1 MARPS
6 IWQDK
11 FRSDN
16 DFVVLRPVKVHGI
29 VLTPGDPFDKTTV
42 TTRTLR
48 QLFDSRK
55 IKVSQVANDQALIVK
70 HIGRGKFGVFKDGER
85 ITIEP
90 MTREEAEAYAQ
101 R

>member
-11 FRSDN
+11 FDRGN
-16 DFVVLRPVKVHGI
+16 DFVVLRPVTVHGI

-48 QLFDSRK
+48 QLFDQRK
-55 IKVSQVANDQALIVK
+55 IKVGQIANEMGLIVK
-70 HIGRGKFGVFKDGER
+70 HIGRGRFGVFKDGAR

-90 MTREEAEAYAQ
+90 MTREEAEAFAGH
-101 R
+101 